1 MKKIEVT
8 CQGAAMVAPEKLKVI
23 QGDLKSLSLKS
34 YEKLKRSIIKSGFS
48 FVIHVWK
55 DEKGELCILDGTQR
69 HRTIM
74 KMRKEGW
81 SCPELPVAF
90 VQASSFKD
98 AAKKLLVGA
107 GMYGKPEGQGLYELM
122 SVAGIEMEE
131 LEDVELP
138 GIDLPKFQAEF
149 FGDGIE
155 EVEGD
160 GESDTQEWTVAV
172 SCESEEQMQEVYEEL
187 VAKGLTCKLIQ

>member
-1 MKKIEVT
+1 MRAIEIT
-8 CQGAAMVAPEKLKVI
+8 CEGAALVAPEKLKVI
-23 QGDLKSLSLKS
+23 QGELKSLSLKS

-69 HRTIM
+69 HRTVM
-74 KMRKEGW
+74 KMKKEGW
-81 SCPELPVAF
+81 SCPELPIAYVKAD
-90 VQASSFKD
+90 SFKD

-122 SVAGIEMEE
+122 SVAGIEMDE

-138 GIDLPKFQAEF
+138 GIDLPKFEKEF
-149 FGDGIE
+149 FGDGVE
-155 EVEGD
+155 EEA
-160 GESDTQEWTVAV
+160 EEENDTQEWTVAV
-172 SCESEEQMQEVYEEL
+172 KCESEQQMQEVFEEL
-187 VAKGLTCKLIQ
+187 TGKGYTCSLIQ